1 MLQNRG
7 GIRKLKILVFDT
19 CLDKM
24 YVTLANDD
32 RIVSSK
38 IVTNQDNKYH
48 SAFLISTIKSVLK
61 ENGLTPK
68 DINAIGTNVGPG
80 SFTGIRAC
88 TTVARIMAQQLN
100 IPAVGVSSLDILKE
114 IAPEDENPAVALDAR
129 KGCVYL
135 YIDGKIS
142 GAVQLEEAK
151 DLIKQKDYFI
161 ITDDKMFS
169 VFGGIS
175 YQQKEYPLGDMLA
188 GLVYKKL
195 QSDKCDWKDVKPLY
209 IQPPPGI

>member
-1 MLQNRG
+1 MHYCRQN
-7 GIRKLKILVFDT
+7 
-19 CLDKM
+19 
-24 YVTLANDD
+24 N
-32 RIVSSK
+32 
-38 IVTNQDNKYH
+38 
-48 SAFLISTIKSVLK
+48 
-61 ENGLTPK
+61 
-68 DINAIGTNVGPG
+68 
-80 SFTGIRAC
+80 
-88 TTVARIMAQQLN
+88 
-100 IPAVGVSSLDILKE
+100 VGVSSLDILKE